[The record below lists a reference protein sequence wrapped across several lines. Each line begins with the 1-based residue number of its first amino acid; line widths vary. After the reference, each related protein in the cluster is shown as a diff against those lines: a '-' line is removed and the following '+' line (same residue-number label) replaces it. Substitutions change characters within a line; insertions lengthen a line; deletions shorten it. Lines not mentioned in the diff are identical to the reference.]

1 MSDRKFILV
10 VEDDREISNATC
22 LRLRAAG
29 FAAEALYEGCDVVRH
44 AESYRPEVILLDVR
58 LPDVDG
64 LTTLRELKRL
74 DSTRRIPVVMLS
86 ASMSDEQAALD
97 SGARY
102 FLRKPYDGDNLLMA
116 VRTAIDEVASAALPK
131 GGRGGE
137 TSGNRPCTAANRRGA
152 TFGRPLRSADD

>member
-1 MSDRKFILV
+1 MSDRKNILV

-29 FAAEALYEGCDVVRH
+29 FAALALYEGGDVVRH
-44 AESYRPEVILLDVR
+44 AQNDRPEVILLDVR

-74 DSTRRIPVVMLS
+74 ESTRRIPVVMLS
-86 ASMSDEQAALD
+86 ASMRDEQAALD

-116 VRTAIDEVASAALPK
+116 VRTAIDEAAAVALPQ
-131 GGRGGE
+131 GD
-137 TSGNRPCTAANRRGA
+137 RGA
-152 TFGRPLRSADD
+152 ARLPAIVLAPSPNGEGQPLTGR

>member
-1 MSDRKFILV
+1 VSERKKILV

-29 FAAEALYEGCDVVRH
+29 FTALALYEGGDVVRQ
-44 AESYRPEVILLDVR
+44 AENGRPEVILLDVR

-64 LTTLRELKRL
+64 LTTLRELKRREE
-74 DSTRRIPVVMLS
+74 TRRIPVVMLS
-86 ASMSDEQAALD
+86 ASMRDEQAALD

-116 VRTAIDEVASAALPK
+116 VRTAIDEVTDAVPPQ
-131 GGRGGE
+131 GD
-137 TSGNRPCTAANRRGA
+137 CGA
-152 TFGRPLRSADD
+152 TRLPAVLQLPSPHGEGQPVSGH

>member
-1 MSDRKFILV
+1 MSEPKNILV

-29 FAAEALYEGCDVVRH
+29 FAAQALYEGCDVVRR
-44 AESYRPEVILLDVR
+44 AESDPPEVILLDVR

-74 DSTRRIPVVMLS
+74 ESTRQIPVVMLS
-86 ASMSDEQAALD
+86 ASMRDEQAALD

-102 FLRKPYDGDNLLMA
+102 FLRKPYDGENLLMA
-116 VRTAIDEVASAALPK
+116 VRTAIDEVTAAALSQ
-131 GGRGGE
+131 GGRDAARLPAIAQASRSE
-137 TSGNRPCTAANRRGA
+137 KGN
-152 TFGRPLRSADD
+152 L